1 MLNRVK
7 SYLDK
12 LTLFNRNAKML
23 LSSTIIYSFGYGI
36 YRVLFNLYILEIGFS
51 GAFLGNLLAVNFAA
65 AGISSIPAGKVCD
78 VIGRKRSMVISTVV
92 ITISMLVLVSVE
104 IKAVLLLV
112 NVVRGSANA
121 MRRISRYPF
130 MMEQSDEEERMH
142 LFSTSASLRMFAG
155 VGGRVLAGILPALFL
170 YYGGVTIPAV
180 QNRMAMLITVFFI
193 AVSLVP
199 LLKIVEERD
208 YVDKKHLTSLKNWI
222 KLEDTQLVKKLLVNS
237 VLIGFGAG
245 LIVQYFNVFFDQF
258 IGMSRFQIGVL
269 MAVGRSSM
277 GVSVFLLPILVN
289 RVGKV
294 RSVIVTQLF
303 SVPFLALMT
312 ILRSPIGVGTAYVMR
327 TSLMNMNHPAFN
339 NFMMEVTPES
349 ERGTVSGW
357 NYFARRLSRGGGV
370 LGGGYAIARK
380 AYIFPFYITM
390 GCYVLGSLLYYYFFR
405 KAKEGMKKAKWIDS

>member
-1 MLNRVK
+1 MLNRIK
-7 SYLDK
+7 SYLGK

-36 YRVLFNLYILEIGFS
+36 YRVLFNLYILELGFS

-65 AGISSIPAGKVCD
+65 AGIVSVPAGKICD
-78 VIGRKRSMVISTVV
+78 VIGRKRSMVISTAL

-104 IKAVLLLV
+104 IKAILLFA
-112 NVVRGSANA
+112 NIVRGGANA

-130 MMEQSDEEERMH
+130 MMEQSGEEERMH
-142 LFSTSASLRMFAG
+142 LFSTAASLRMFAG

-170 YYGGVTIPAV
+170 YYGGITLPAI
-180 QNRMAMLITVFFI
+180 QNRMAMLITVVFI
-193 AVSLVP
+193 AISIIP

-208 YVDKKHLTSLKNWI
+208 YVDKKHLRSLKNWI
-222 KLEDTQLVKKLLVNS
+222 KLEDPILVKKLLVNS

-277 GVSVFLLPILVN
+277 GVSVFLLPILVS

-294 RSVIVTQLF
+294 RSVIITQLL

-312 ILRSPIGVGTAYVMR
+312 ILKSPLGVGGAYVMR

-370 LGGGYAIARK
+370 LGGGYAIGKR
-380 AYIFPFYITM
+380 AYILPFYITM
-390 GCYVLGSLLYYYFFR
+390 ICYIMGSLLYYYFFR
-405 KAKEGMKKAKWIDS
+405 KAKEGMKNAKWLGN

>member
-1 MLNRVK
+1 MLDRIK
-7 SYLDK
+7 SYLGK
-12 LTLFNRNAKML
+12 LTLFSKNANML

-36 YRVLFNLYILEIGFS
+36 YRVLFNLYILELGFS

-65 AGISSIPAGKVCD
+65 AGISSIPAGKLCD
-78 VIGRKRSMVISTVV
+78 VIGRKRSMVISTAA
-92 ITISMLVLVSVE
+92 ITISLLVLITVE
-104 IKAVLLLV
+104 LKSILLV
-112 NVVRGSANA
+112 ANIVRGSANA

-130 MMEQSDEEERMH
+130 LMEQSDEEERMH
-142 LFSTSASLRMFAG
+142 LFSTAASLRMFAG
-155 VGGRVLAGILPALFL
+155 VGGRILAGILPALLL
-170 YYGGVTIPAV
+170 YYGGIGIPAV
-180 QNRMAMLITVFFI
+180 QNRAAMIITVLFI
-193 AVSLVP
+193 ALSLIP
-199 LLKIVEERD
+199 LLKIVEKRE
-208 YVDKKHLTSLKNWI
+208 YVDKKHLSSLKNWI
-222 KLEDTQLVKKLLVNS
+222 KLKDPTLVKKLLVNS

-258 IGMSRFQIGVL
+258 VGMSRFQIGVL

-277 GVSVFLLPILVN
+277 GVSVFLLPILVS

-294 RSVIVTQLF
+294 RSVIMTQLL

-312 ILRSPIGVGTAYVMR
+312 ILRDPYGVGAAYVMR

-339 NFMMEVTPES
+339 NFMMEVTSES

-370 LGGGYAIARK
+370 LGGGYAIERK

-390 GCYVLGSLLYYYFFR
+390 ICYVLGSLLYYYFFR
-405 KAKEGMKKAKWIDS
+405 KAKEGMKRAKWIDK